1 MTPKK
6 LIVALAVL
14 LAATSAT
21 LAMGRYQSDGGYSTS
36 GYDPGV
42 ETQR

>member
-6 LIVALAVL
+6 LLVALAFL
-14 LAATSAT
+14 LAATSAS
-21 LAMGRYQSDGGYSTS
+21 LAAGRYQSDGSYGTS
-36 GYDPGV
+36 GYDPGI